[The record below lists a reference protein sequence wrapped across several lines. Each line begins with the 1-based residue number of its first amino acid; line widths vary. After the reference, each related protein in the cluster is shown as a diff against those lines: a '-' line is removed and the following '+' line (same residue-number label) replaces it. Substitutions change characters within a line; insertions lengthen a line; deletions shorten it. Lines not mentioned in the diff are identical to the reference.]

1 MPVEWSALVR
11 RVFSEEVALGIAIGL
26 LVVGAFI
33 AYLVWRWVHSLF
45 RRSGI
50 TDMVEAT
57 PFDRSL
63 QRYGT
68 STGGI
73 IAVLAATLTYLGFV
87 VFAFQISQL
96 IAVEA
101 FWLRLSAF
109 FPNAV
114 IAVLAIIIGLVVG
127 ERAKLAIIDR
137 LQSVKLPE
145 ATIIPEI
152 VKYSIFFIAGLIA
165 LGQLG
170 VVTEALLVLLAAY
183 VFGVVFLGGIAFKDL
198 LAASAAGIYL
208 LLTEPYAIGD
218 EIHVDGK
225 QGIVQ
230 EVGVFVTKIEND
242 EEEYI
247 IPNQRIFQS
256 GVIRVR
262 N

>member
-1 MPVEWSALVR
+1 MSVEWSDLIR
-11 RVFSEEVALGIAIGL
+11 RVFSEEVALGVAIGL
-26 LVVGAFI
+26 LVVGVF
-33 AYLVWRWVHSLF
+33 LTFFVWRWVHSIF
-45 RRSGI
+45 RRTGI
-50 TDMVEAT
+50 RDVVEAT

-68 STGGI
+68 STVGA
-73 IAVLAATLTYLGFV
+73 IALLAAALTYICIII
-87 VFAFQISQL
+87 FALQISQL

-101 FWLRLSAF
+101 FWARVSYF
-109 FPNAV
+109 FPNIL
-114 IAVLAIIIGLVVG
+114 IAVLAITIGLVVG

-170 VVTEALLVLLAAY
+170 VVTEALLVLLAGY

-208 LLTEPYAIGD
+208 LLSEPYSIGD
-218 EIHVDGK
+218 EIQVDGK

-230 EVGVFVTKIEND
+230 EVDVFVTKIEND
-242 EEEYI
+242 SEEYI
-247 IPNQRIFQS
+247 IPNQQIFRS
-256 GVIRVR
+256 GVIRIR
-262 N
+262 D